1 MTSTRAETRETSGSP
16 GHFSQRKRARGN
28 RTLPPQKRRRSAL
41 HGTVLMRTGGSGLS
55 SRKTSKEMGTRERSG
70 SPGRFGQRRRA
81 AGNPTLPRLKISGG
95 VLRGTRIS
103 GGESHPTSMTSTR
116 TVTRRRGGSPH
127 RCRQRR
133 RAAGNPTLPLQRRR
147 RSALTGIGTTG
158 GSALIAPMTS
168 TRRETRPR
176 SGSPLRFRQRKRAAG
191 SPTLHPPRKRESA
204 LHGTVLMRTG
214 GSGLSSRKTSKETGI
229 RERSGSPHRSNQ
241 RRRAV
246 GNPTPPLQRRRK
258 SALLGTVTTRTGGK
272 SLSSWMISTRM
283 VTRRRSGSPRR
294 FRQQRRAAGNPV
306 LPPPRKRRSA
316 LHGTR
321 LTGGQSLSSRRTLRR
336 TGTRRR

>member
-1 MTSTRAETRETSGSP
+1 MTSTRTGTRETSGSSLRC
-16 GHFSQRKRARGN
+16 HQRQRARGN

-191 SPTLHPPRKRESA
+191 SPTLPPPRKRRSALIGTATTRTGGKSLSSRMTSTRMGTRRRSGSPRRFRQRRGVAGSPALPPQRNRKSA

-214 GSGLSSRKTSKETGI
+214 GSGLSSRKTSKETET
-229 RERSGSPHRSNQ
+229 RE
-241 RRRAV
+241 
-246 GNPTPPLQRRRK
+246 T
-258 SALLGTVTTRTGGK
+258 
-272 SLSSWMISTRM
+272 
-283 VTRRRSGSPRR
+283 SGSPRR
-294 FRQQRRAAGNPV
+294 FRRRRRAAGNPT
-306 LPPPRKRRSA
+306 LPLQRRKRNA
-316 LHGTR
+316 LHGTV
-321 LTGGQSLSSRRTLRR
+321 TTRT
-336 TGTRRR
+336 